1 MPSPTSA
8 QMCTIVSV
16 RGPICIRPGIM
27 SIHAHRPRDGTCC
40 EPHGGLR
47 PAHRHTPI
55 HRYVDGDADG
65 RVDEQ
70 ANSDARGLSAG
81 TMGHRLSVRGGRV
94 YTKSRS
100 QTRLKLGNA
109 GRRTH
114 TRACKYLSA
123 HGCRKTLRACR
134 HAGRRAHGQG
144 CSNLKVCRTRQN
156 DRNVYMFF

>member
-1 MPSPTSA
+1 MLMQSHRQDLSMQTVTHRHTDLCARLCMRLCMPSPTSV

-16 RGPICIRPGIM
+16 RGPICIRPGTM

-47 PAHRHTPI
+47 PAHRYTPI

-81 TMGHRLSVRGGRV
+81 IMGHRLSVRGGRV

-109 GRRTH
+109 GR
-114 TRACKYLSA
+114 S
-123 HGCRKTLRACR
+123 G
-134 HAGRRAHGQG
+134 
-144 CSNLKVCRTRQN
+144 RTRG
-156 DRNVYMFF
+156 RAST